1 MKVNVF
7 FPFLTFFSAGE
18 VRLGVTMLLM
28 QLSLVLWPEAVRR
41 ARDFAQARGM
51 QRMLDEFS
59 QAYGRD
65 ETPPNKRFRQAQA
78 G

>member
-7 FPFLTFFSAGE
+7 CPFATFFSAGE
-18 VRLGVTMLLM
+18 TRLGLVALLM

-41 ARDFAQARGM
+41 ARAFAEARGV

-59 QAYGRD
+59 QAHQKPEAAPTKSFRR
-65 ETPPNKRFRQAQA
+65 TPSH
-78 G
+78 